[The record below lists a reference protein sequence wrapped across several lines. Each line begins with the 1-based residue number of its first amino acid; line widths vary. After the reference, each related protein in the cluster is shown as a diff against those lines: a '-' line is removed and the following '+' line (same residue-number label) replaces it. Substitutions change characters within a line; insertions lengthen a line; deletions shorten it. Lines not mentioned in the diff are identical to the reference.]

1 MQQDEIYLKAN
12 SKCLQ
17 TSSVLFSSYITN
29 RLAPLK
35 MILLFGHG
43 CFLDVKQ
50 SLEFIENWT

>member
-1 MQQDEIYLKAN
+1 MQRDEIYLKAN
-12 SKCLQ
+12 RKCLQ

-43 CFLDVKQ
+43 CFQDVKQ
-50 SLEFIENWT
+50 SLEFIENWR